1 MKNNI
6 EAAKK
11 FGLNTVHVKNT
22 SQSKEELYQMIGI

>member
-11 FGLNTVHVKNT
+11 FGLNTIHVKNA
-22 SQSKEELYQMIGI
+22 SQSKEALCQMIGI